1 MCGICSRRGLISGA
15 IATAVLWPM
24 NASALQDSKAIPCGC
39 SDDEFANRHQTKSS
53 KSGDDKFDAA
63 LIQELKVIEQ
73 IIPGINPGFQF
84 VQAHNAFTTAE
95 TVIRGT
101 QGTVWIGID
110 FVRNLADPKNN
121 IANGGIAVAGV
132 LAHECAH
139 VFQLASADL
148 LNRLVKDRTNAVLAE
163 LHADFLAGYYLAR
176 KRNVTPELLT
186 IMQRVF
192 VYQGAYNRSDPNYHG
207 TPGLRGAAMDT
218 GYFAAQDGK
227 NFTEASEIGARYVS
241 GLV

>member
-53 KSGDDKFDAA
+53 KSGDDKFDAD

-139 VFQLASADL
+139 VFQLEHPATE
-148 LNRLVKDRTNAVLAE
+148 LNQT
-163 LHADFLAGYYLAR
+163 
-176 KRNVTPELLT
+176 
-186 IMQRVF
+186 
-192 VYQGAYNRSDPNYHG
+192 
-207 TPGLRGAAMDT
+207 
-218 GYFAAQDGK
+218 
-227 NFTEASEIGARYVS
+227 
-241 GLV
+241 